1 MQLKTSYSD
10 IWKIAL
16 PVILGGV
23 SQTIINVTDTLFLG
37 RVSETA
43 LGASAVGGVFF
54 FVLYMIGLGFTQG
67 MQILIARKA
76 GEKKEEE
83 IGPLFTQGAYLI
95 AFLSLFLLLFLVF
108 FADHLMKLIIHD
120 PKILEALLQ
129 FIHYRTPGLVFT
141 LLILQFR
148 AFFIGIGVT
157 RPISW
162 NMAVMAI
169 INIVFNALLV
179 FGKWGFPAM
188 GIAGSALASSIAEC
202 CGALVFLYYIAKNK
216 PMQMYGLLRFRPLQM
231 DLIKRLTKLSMP
243 IVFQNFS
250 ALAGW
255 LVFFLVIE
263 KTGERNLA
271 VSNILRSLLF
281 ILMTPVWGFFAAA
294 NTMVSNVIGQGKSD
308 DVMALVKKVCAL
320 SFSIS
325 MLLSLMHLLFPRF
338 IISCFTDDPSLIEYA
353 IGPLY
358 LICAASVLF
367 SVGGIFLAAVSGTG
381 STQASMFIEFISMM
395 CYLSYIYFIYTRATA
410 SIEFY
415 WTTEAFYWLFIGTL
429 SFLYLRSAKWKG
441 KTI

>member
-1 MQLKTSYSD
+1 MQVQTRYSD

-37 RVSETA
+37 RLSETA
-43 LGASAVGGVFF
+43 LGASAIGGVFF
-54 FVLYMIGLGFTQG
+54 FVLYMVGLGFTQG
-67 MQILIARKA
+67 MQILIARKT
-76 GEKKEEE
+76 GEQKDEE
-83 IGPLFTQGAYLI
+83 IGPLFSQGAYLV
-95 AFLSLFLLLFLVF
+95 ALLSCVLLVF
-108 FADHLMKLIIHD
+108 LIGFAKPLMGLIIRD
-120 PKILEALLQ
+120 PKVLEALLT
-129 FIHYRTPGLVFT
+129 FIKYRTPGLLFALFV
-141 LLILQFR
+141 LQCR
-148 AFFIGIGVT
+148 AFCIGIGNT
-157 RPISW
+157 KPISW

-169 INIVFNALLV
+169 VNLVFNALLV
-179 FGKWGFPAM
+179 FGKGGFPAM
-188 GIAGSALASSIAEC
+188 GIAGSALASSIAEFA
-202 CGALVFLYYIAKNK
+202 GAFLFLIYIARNK
-216 PMQMYGLLRFRPLQM
+216 KMRTFGLLRYRPLQL
-231 DLIKRLTKLSMP
+231 DIIKRLTNLSLP

-294 NTMVSNVIGQGKSD
+294 NTMVSNVIGQGKNEE
-308 DVMALVKKVCAL
+308 VMPLVKKVCTL

-325 MLLSLMHLLFPRF
+325 MVLSLLHLLFPRL
-338 IISCFTDDPSLIEYA
+338 IIQLFTSDAALADYA

-367 SVGGIFLAAVSGTG
+367 SVGGIFLGAVSGTG
-381 STQASMFIEFISMM
+381 NTKVSMVIEFTSML
-395 CYLSYIYFIYTRATA
+395 CYLGYILFIYTRDNA

-415 WTTEAFYWLFIGTL
+415 WTTEGYYWLFIGSL
-429 SFLYLRSAKWKG
+429 SFLYLRSGKWKG